1 MLGVRM
7 LKATC
12 NCQIFET
19 CDVCREDTLRDVLA
33 AVERGETSRIQ
44 GVDSPLL
51 LVPYDRSSVVDHL
64 LLETSRVR
72 HDVIP
77 VMLIAH
83 VPMPTP
89 IPEFLRRIQLA
100 MSRYK

>member
-1 MLGVRM
+1 M

-33 AVERGETSRIQ
+33 AAERGETSRVP
-44 GVDSPLL
+44 GSKSSPLL

-83 VPMPTP
+83 VPAPTP
-89 IPEFLRRIQLA
+89 LPEFLRRIQLA